1 MALLFLQGGASM
13 PPWLATVYAQ
23 MCGIHEYQL
32 AALKRGVHYLQID
45 LVFQEA
51 CFSVLDNDALTL
63 VDGTAHLQS
72 AFADFDSAN
81 ASMGSNENFAV
92 DVLSVVFHLCWKV
105 YRAGM
110 VPSHDVGSS
119 RLLDSL
125 EAVPLLWL
133 CVKLET

>member
-23 MCGIHEYQL
+23 MCGIHEHIL
-32 AALKRGVHYLQID
+32 AVQRGVHYLQID
-45 LVFQEA
+45 RAFQEA

-63 VDGTAHLQS
+63 VEGAAHLQS

-81 ASMGSNENFAV
+81 RSMESNPNFAV
-92 DVLSVVFHLCWKV
+92 DVLLVVFRLCCKV
-105 YRAGM
+105 HRAGM
-110 VPSHDVGSS
+110 VPSHDVGFS
-119 RLLDSL
+119 RLLDSPD
-125 EAVPLLWL
+125 AVPLLWL